1 MEWSLANQHCV
12 LPGVEGRAGTEQ
24 EGRERR
30 DRDREREERRGW
42 REREKKRER
51 RGWREREKRESRGWR
66 ERETGEEGMEREKE
80 RKRTGWRGRE
90 GEEGMERERE
100 GQRRRGGME
109 RQREREKEMVL
120 EFRQEMQRVWHQK
133 HILHH
138 KLSYEAPGWLPPG
151 TGVQANIRTYVD
163 AVLAP
168 QG

>member
-1 MEWSLANQHCV
+1 MEWGLANQHCV

-24 EGRERR
+24 EGREQR
-30 DRDREREERRGW
+30 DRDREREEKGME
-42 REREKKRER
+42 REREKKKRER
-51 RGWREREKRESRGWR
+51 EREKEKRGWRE
-66 ERETGEEGMEREKE
+66 
-80 RKRTGWRGRE
+80 RE

-100 GQRRRGGME
+100 GERRRGGTE

-138 KLSYEAPGWLPPG
+138 KLGYEAPGWLPPG
-151 TGVQANIRTYVD
+151 TGVRANIRTYVD